1 MNSNSRSIYSIQK
14 VYEFSL
20 ESDRLV
26 PRKLGVPANSKGCG
40 GIIDICLMIPESVTV
55 FCAPLGCARHVT
67 THTWQRSGDMYALAF
82 TESEIVMG
90 KQTDLIE
97 KALLEIYE
105 TRKEKPRQINV
116 IGSCID
122 RLLATD
128 YQLIVHDLKKRIP
141 ADVFVTWM
149 DPVIGRKEHPQV
161 RCWEDVI
168 LQWQGRSG
176 DQNSVNL
183 FGRLFPPDK
192 ESDMRHLLMKAGVG
206 KINYLSECS
215 TIEEFREMGCARLN
229 VVGSKLALKAAKL
242 AKRKFGIPYVVARP
256 TLDPDRVHAAYN
268 EIGKALGTEIDDRTE
283 YEEICQRASEF
294 RKRRRL
300 HPLHAAIGEAYS
312 TNEDAFSLARD
323 AVKLGVDVQYIYSDG
338 KLRGKHE
345 ELGWLAEN
353 SPGSKV
359 VALSDPCSRDMI
371 IDPPDV
377 DLAWGMSEKLFLRK
391 KENYIDLDDHP
402 IGCDYASI
410 RWFMDMAEAHAE

>member
-1 MNSNSRSIYSIQK
+1 
-14 VYEFSL
+14 
-20 ESDRLV
+20 
-26 PRKLGVPANSKGCG
+26 
-40 GIIDICLMIPESVTV
+40 
-55 FCAPLGCARHVT
+55 
-67 THTWQRSGDMYALAF
+67 MYALAF
-82 TESEIVMG
+82 TEAEIVMG
-90 KQTDLIE
+90 KQTNLIE

-141 ADVFVTWM
+141 AEIFVTWM

-161 RCWEDVI
+161 RCWKDIV
-168 LQWQGRSG
+168 LQWQGKSG

-192 ESDMRHLLMKAGVG
+192 ESDMRHLLMKAGVE
-206 KINYLSECS
+206 KVNYMSECS
-215 TIEEFREMGCARLN
+215 TIEEFKRMGCARLN
-229 VVGSKLALKAAKL
+229 VVGSKLAIKGAKL
-242 AKRKFGIPYVVARP
+242 AERKFGIPYVIARP
-256 TLDPDRVHAAYN
+256 TLDPDKVHAAY
-268 EIGKALGTEIDDRTE
+268 EAIGKALGTEIDDRSE
-283 YEEICQRASEF
+283 YEEICQEVSEF
-294 RKRRRL
+294 RKKRRSR
-300 HPLHAAIGEAYS
+300 PLHAAIGEAYS
-312 TNEDAFSLARD
+312 TNEDAFSLAID
-323 AVKLGVDVQYIYSDG
+323 AVKIGVDVQYIYSDG
-338 KLRGKHE
+338 KLGGKQE

>member
-1 MNSNSRSIYSIQK
+1 MNSSSESIYYIQK
-14 VYEFSL
+14 VYETSL

-55 FCAPLGCARHVT
+55 FCAPLGCTRHVT

-82 TESEIVMG
+82 TEAEIVMG
-90 KQTDLIE
+90 KQTNLIE

-128 YQLIVHDLKKRIP
+128 YQIIVHDLKKRIP
-141 ADVFVTWM
+141 AEIFVTWM

-161 RCWEDVI
+161 RCWKDIV
-168 LQWQGRSG
+168 LQWQGKSG

-192 ESDMRHLLMKAGVG
+192 ESDMRHLLMKAGVE
-206 KINYLSECS
+206 KVNYMSECS
-215 TIEEFREMGCARLN
+215 TIEEFKRMGCARLN
-229 VVGSKLALKAAKL
+229 VVGSKLAIKGAKL
-242 AKRKFGIPYVVARP
+242 AERKFGIPYVIARP
-256 TLDPDRVHAAYN
+256 TLDPDKVHAAY
-268 EIGKALGTEIDDRTE
+268 EAIGKALGTEIDDRSK
-283 YEEICQRASEF
+283 YEEICQEVSEF
-294 RKRRRL
+294 RKKRRSRS
-300 HPLHAAIGEAYS
+300 LHAAIGEAYS
-312 TNEDAFSLARD
+312 TNEDAFSLAID
-323 AVKLGVDVQYIYSDG
+323 AVRIGVDVQYIYSDG
-338 KLRGKHE
+338 KLGGKQE

-359 VALSDPCSRDMI
+359 VALSNPCSRDMI

-377 DLAWGMSEKLFLRK
+377 DLAWGMSEKMFFRDK
-391 KENYIDLDDHP
+391 KNYIDLDDHP

-410 RWFMDMAEAHAE
+410 RWFMNMAEAHAK

>member
-1 MNSNSRSIYSIQK
+1 MNSSSESIYYIQK
-14 VYEFSL
+14 VYETSL

-55 FCAPLGCARHVT
+55 FCAPLGCTRHVT

-82 TESEIVMG
+82 TEAEIVMG
-90 KQTDLIE
+90 KQTNLIE

-128 YQLIVHDLKKRIP
+128 YQIIVHDLKKRIP
-141 ADVFVTWM
+141 AEIFVTWM

-161 RCWEDVI
+161 RCWKDIV
-168 LQWQGRSG
+168 LQWQGKSG

-192 ESDMRHLLMKAGVG
+192 ESDMRHLLMKAGVE
-206 KINYLSECS
+206 KVNYMSECS
-215 TIEEFREMGCARLN
+215 TIEEFKRMGCARLN
-229 VVGSKLALKAAKL
+229 VVGSKLAIKGAKL
-242 AKRKFGIPYVVARP
+242 AERKFGIPYVIARP
-256 TLDPDRVHAAYN
+256 TLDPDKVHAAY
-268 EIGKALGTEIDDRTE
+268 EAIGKALGTEIDDRSE
-283 YEEICQRASEF
+283 YEEICQEVSEF
-294 RKRRRL
+294 RKKRRSRS
-300 HPLHAAIGEAYS
+300 LHAAIGEAYS
-312 TNEDAFSLARD
+312 TNEDAFSLAID
-323 AVKLGVDVQYIYSDG
+323 AVRIGVDVQYIYSDG
-338 KLRGKHE
+338 KLGGKQE

-359 VALSDPCSRDMI
+359 VALSNPCSRDMI

-377 DLAWGMSEKLFLRK
+377 DLAGGMSEKMFFRDK
-391 KENYIDLDDHP
+391 KNYIDLDDHP

-410 RWFMDMAEAHAE
+410 RWFMNMAEAHAK

>member
-1 MNSNSRSIYSIQK
+1 MNSSSESIYYIQK
-14 VYEFSL
+14 VYETSL

-55 FCAPLGCARHVT
+55 FCAPLGCTRHVT

-82 TESEIVMG
+82 TEAEIVMG
-90 KQTDLIE
+90 KQTNLIE

-128 YQLIVHDLKKRIP
+128 YQIIVHDLKKRIH
-141 ADVFVTWM
+141 AEIFVTWM

-161 RCWEDVI
+161 RCWKDIV
-168 LQWQGRSG
+168 LQWQGKSG

-192 ESDMRHLLMKAGVG
+192 ESDMRHLLMKAGVE
-206 KINYLSECS
+206 KVNYMSECS
-215 TIEEFREMGCARLN
+215 TIEEFKRMGCARLN
-229 VVGSKLALKAAKL
+229 VVGSKLAIKGAKL
-242 AKRKFGIPYVVARP
+242 AERKFGIPYVIARP
-256 TLDPDRVHAAYN
+256 TLDPDKVHAAY
-268 EIGKALGTEIDDRTE
+268 EAIGKALGTEIDDRSE
-283 YEEICQRASEF
+283 YEEICQEVSEF
-294 RKRRRL
+294 RKKRRSRS
-300 HPLHAAIGEAYS
+300 LHAAIGEAYS
-312 TNEDAFSLARD
+312 TNEDAFSLAID
-323 AVKLGVDVQYIYSDG
+323 AVRIGVDVQYIYSDG
-338 KLRGKHE
+338 KLGGKQE

-359 VALSDPCSRDMI
+359 VALSNPCSRDMI

-377 DLAWGMSEKLFLRK
+377 DLAWGMSEKMFFRDK
-391 KENYIDLDDHP
+391 KNYIDLDDHP

-410 RWFMDMAEAHAE
+410 RWFMNMAEAHAK

>member
-1 MNSNSRSIYSIQK
+1 
-14 VYEFSL
+14 
-20 ESDRLV
+20 
-26 PRKLGVPANSKGCG
+26 
-40 GIIDICLMIPESVTV
+40 
-55 FCAPLGCARHVT
+55 
-67 THTWQRSGDMYALAF
+67 MYALAF
-82 TESEIVMG
+82 TEAEIVMG
-90 KQTDLIE
+90 KQTNLIE

-229 VVGSKLALKAAKL
+229 VVGSKLALKAAKT
-242 AKRKFGIPYVVARP
+242 G
-256 TLDPDRVHAAYN
+256 
-268 EIGKALGTEIDDRTE
+268 
-283 YEEICQRASEF
+283 
-294 RKRRRL
+294 
-300 HPLHAAIGEAYS
+300 
-312 TNEDAFSLARD
+312 
-323 AVKLGVDVQYIYSDG
+323 
-338 KLRGKHE
+338 
-345 ELGWLAEN
+345 
-353 SPGSKV
+353 
-359 VALSDPCSRDMI
+359 
-371 IDPPDV
+371 
-377 DLAWGMSEKLFLRK
+377 
-391 KENYIDLDDHP
+391 
-402 IGCDYASI
+402 
-410 RWFMDMAEAHAE
+410 

>member
-1 MNSNSRSIYSIQK
+1 MNSNSESIYYIQK
-14 VYEFSL
+14 VYETSL

-26 PRKLGVPANSKGCG
+26 PPQIGGTRKLQRLWR
-40 GIIDICLMIPESVTV
+40 DH
-55 FCAPLGCARHVT
+55 RHLSDDSRVCYCFL
-67 THTWQRSGDMYALAF
+67 RSPGLYQACYYSHVA
-82 TESEIVMG
+82 EVWRYVCSRIYRAEIVMG
-90 KQTDLIE
+90 KQTNLIE

-242 AKRKFGIPYVVARP
+242 AEKKFGIPYVVAVRP
-256 TLDPDRVHAAYN
+256 LIPTGSTPLTMRSERLSA
-268 EIGKALGTEIDDRTE
+268 
-283 YEEICQRASEF
+283 QR
-294 RKRRRL
+294 
-300 HPLHAAIGEAYS
+300 
-312 TNEDAFSLARD
+312 
-323 AVKLGVDVQYIYSDG
+323 
-338 KLRGKHE
+338 
-345 ELGWLAEN
+345 
-353 SPGSKV
+353 
-359 VALSDPCSRDMI
+359 
-371 IDPPDV
+371 
-377 DLAWGMSEKLFLRK
+377 
-391 KENYIDLDDHP
+391 
-402 IGCDYASI
+402 
-410 RWFMDMAEAHAE
+410 